1 MISII
6 KPIMPDITPVV
17 SGNIYMIISWL
28 AILIISGLSALFI
41 ARYSADRFKSDKKK
55 TIIFFVVAAVLLS
68 LLMLCF
74 FGCSAITLKG
84 IILSLVFILSSFE
97 DIKTRECD
105 DFLHVMIVIAAFIGT
120 ELTAL
125 PGMLLSAV
133 FVFAMMIG
141 TILIT
146 KGEIGGADIKMAT
159 ACAFLLGLRQ
169 GLLGLVI
176 GLTLAVIFNLIKNRK
191 NKKEG
196 FPMIPYLAVGF
207 MTAFFI

>member
-159 ACAFLLGLRQ
+159 ASAFLLGLRQ

-191 NKKEG
+191 NKKAG

>member
-1 MISII
+1 MISVIR
-6 KPIMPDITPVV
+6 PITPDISPIL
-17 SGNIYMIISWL
+17 SGNICMIISWL
-28 AILIISGLSALFI
+28 AVLLTATLSALIIS
-41 ARYSADRFKSDKKK
+41 RYAAKRFKTGEKK
-55 TIIFFVVAAVLLS
+55 TAICFIVLAVILS
-68 LLMLCF
+68 VLMLCF
-74 FGCSAITLKG
+74 FGYSAITLKG

-120 ELTAL
+120 SMAEL

-146 KGEIGGADIKMAT
+146 KGDIGGADIKMAS

-169 GLLGLVI
+169 GLLGLLI
-176 GLTLAVIFNLIKNRK
+176 GLTLAVTVNLIKKRK
-191 NKKEG
+191 NKKAG

-207 MTAFFI
+207 MTAFFM